1 VIRSKSALKQGE
13 LVVCLGGGEWGA
25 KAARIAKN
33 NRANAIVIDKSSNCL
48 ARELADK
55 VIAEQDLMRLDLEG
69 VVFYVG
75 DAVAAL
81 IGILKLTTHAWIIPA
96 IAGGFSGQLIER
108 WLATKPVKVIR
119 SGRLVDSALQGLPPK
134 LVFSANRRSGTLIT
148 SYMPEGI
155 KCKPDCSAPPKC
167 PVTGRR
173 RISPMYKLLEFSL
186 CEVVDHYKIFVTKQ
200 LGGIGGISGSE
211 VKEALEYIYNLDPPY
226 SLAIGTSCRCHGL
239 VDFFEVRPP
248 ILK

>member
-1 VIRSKSALKQGE
+1 M
-13 LVVCLGGGEWGA
+13 VVCLGGGEWGA

-55 VIAEQDLMRLDLEG
+55 VIAEQDLRRLDLEG
-69 VVFYVG
+69 VVFCVG

-108 WLATKPVKVIR
+108 WLATKGFKVTR
-119 SGRLVDSALQGLPPK
+119 SGKLLNSTLRGLPPK
-134 LVFSANRRSGTLIT
+134 LVLSADRRSGALIT
-148 SYMPEGI
+148 SYMPKEI
-155 KCKPDCSAPPKC
+155 RCKPDCSAPKRC

-173 RISPMYKLLEFSL
+173 RVSPIYELLEFAI
-186 CEVVDHYKIFVTKQ
+186 CEVVEHYRIFVTKQ
-200 LGGIGGISGSE
+200 LGGIGGIPGSE
-211 VKEALEYIYNLDPPY
+211 IREALDYIDRFTPPY
-226 SLAIGTSCRCHGL
+226 SLAIGTSCKCHGL
-239 VDFFEVRPP
+239 MDFFEVRSPTQ
-248 ILK
+248 